1 MSARD
6 NISNGLRHLRNVCC
20 RTDTS
25 LEDQSESGAA
35 LVEFTILMPVL
46 FLILFGIIEFGMI
59 IFTQNN
65 MTNADREG
73 ARTAAVQ
80 SSTLTPAQQVA
91 TANTWACKWLV
102 GTGQTFTITSTD
114 KCTGVGSATQDIQ
127 VQLTVSAASASLM
140 NTFFT
145 LTNGALTASTWN
157 GTFSSAATMRKETT
171 CTAAGTSATCSC
183 NTAANPPTGC

>member
-1 MSARD
+1 MSAKD

-25 LEDQSESGAA
+25 SEDQSESGAA

-65 MTNADREG
+65 MTNAAREG
-73 ARTAAVQ
+73 ARTSAVQ
-80 SSTLTPAQQVA
+80 GGSMAA
-91 TANTWACKWLV
+91 ANTAACKWLV
-102 GTGQTFTITSTD
+102 GTGQTFTITSID

-145 LTNGALTASTWN
+145 LTNGNLVGSTWSGN
-157 GTFSSAATMRKETT
+157 FTSTATMRKEFV
-171 CTAAGTSATCSC
+171 CPAAGSTTAPCPC
-183 NTAANPPTGC
+183 NTATSPPSGC